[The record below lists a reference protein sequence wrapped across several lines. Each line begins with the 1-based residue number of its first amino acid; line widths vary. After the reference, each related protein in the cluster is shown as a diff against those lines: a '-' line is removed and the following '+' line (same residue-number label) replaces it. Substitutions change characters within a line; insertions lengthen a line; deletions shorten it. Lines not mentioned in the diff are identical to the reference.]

1 MQITFKLRYF
11 NTVLILSV
19 VALLAFSCTQMQQL
33 LKAVDI
39 KNPQAK
45 ISNVKI
51 TDLSIEKAD
60 LVFDIAVS
68 NPNRVGITLAGFD
81 YDLLLN
87 NQSFLK
93 GNRNETLKIAAQG
106 TSSVQLPLSLNFTDI
121 YKTYKALAKE
131 DNITYALKT
140 GLNFDLP
147 VLGKVRVPVETK
159 GSVPTIKLPG
169 VKLQALKLKNLGFT
183 GADLQLVLQIDNP
196 NGFDVNLNRFKYD
209 FRVAGQKWVQGQ
221 IKKPTSVPQKGKATL
236 SVPIALNF
244 LEIGKSALNLINNG
258 NKLNYRLSGGAE
270 VGSPLPILRNFP
282 LDFNYEGKID
292 LTK

>member
-1 MQITFKLRYF
+1 MS
-11 NTVLILSV
+11 VL
-19 VALLAFSCTQMQQL
+19 ALLVFSCSQMQQL
-33 LKAVDI
+33 LKTVDI
-39 KNPQAK
+39 KDPQAK

-51 TDLSIEKAD
+51 TGLSIEKAD

-106 TSSVQLPLSLNFTDI
+106 TSNVQLPLSLNFMDI

-131 DNITYALKT
+131 DKITYALKT

-147 VLGKVRVPVETK
+147 VLGKVRIPVETK
-159 GSVPTIKLPG
+159 GSVPTIKLPK
-169 VKLQALKLKNLGFT
+169 VKLQELKLKNLGFT
-183 GADLQLVLQIDNP
+183 GADLQLVLRIDNP

-221 IKKPTSVPQKGKATL
+221 IKNPTSVPQKGKATL

-270 VGSPLPILRNFP
+270 VGSPLPILQSFP
-282 LDFNYEGKID
+282 LDFNYEGKIG